1 MKRQKVSLALDAS
14 LVADLDYIAH
24 RTRVSR
30 SALVSVLLAES
41 VGDFRRLLEM
51 VPESPTPADL
61 VRFRGESEQV
71 VLSRLESLKGI
82 TDDLF
87 TRK

>member
-1 MKRQKVSLALDAS
+1 MKRQKVSLALDPA
-14 LVADLDYIAH
+14 LVADLDYIAE

-30 SALVSVLLAES
+30 SALVSELLADS
-41 VGDFRRLLEM
+41 VGDVRRLLEM

-61 VRFRGESEQV
+61 IRFRGESV
-71 VLSRLESLKGI
+71 DLVRSRLESLKGI

>member
-1 MKRQKVSLALDAS
+1 MKRQKVSLALDPA
-14 LVADLDYIAH
+14 LVADLDYISA

-30 SALVSVLLAES
+30 SALVSELLAEPA
-41 VGDFRRLLEM
+41 GDVRRLLEM
-51 VPESPTPADL
+51 IPESPTPADL
-61 VRFRGESEQV
+61 IRFRGESADLV
-71 VLSRLESLKGI
+71 RSRLESLKGI

>member
-1 MKRQKVSLALDAS
+1 MKRQKVSLALDAA
-14 LVADLDYIAH
+14 LVADLDYIAE

-30 SALVSVLLAES
+30 SALVSELLADC
-41 VGDFRRLLEM
+41 VGDVRRLLEM

-61 VRFRGESEQV
+61 IRFRGESV
-71 VLSRLESLKGI
+71 DLVRSRLESLKGI

>member
-1 MKRQKVSLALDAS
+1 MKRQKVSLALDS
-14 LVADLDYIAH
+14 TLVAGLDYIAG

-30 SALVSVLLAES
+30 SALVSELLTDC
-41 VGDFRRLLEM
+41 VGDIRRLLEM

-61 VRFRGESEQV
+61 IRFRGGSV
-71 VLSRLESLKGI
+71 DLVRSRLESLKGA

>member
-1 MKRQKVSLALDAS
+1 MKRQKVSLALDPA
-14 LVADLDYIAH
+14 LVADLDYIAE

-30 SALVSVLLAES
+30 SALVSELLADS
-41 VGDFRRLLEM
+41 VGHVRQLLEM
-51 VPESPTPADL
+51 IPESPTPADL
-61 VRFRGESEQV
+61 IRFRGESV
-71 VLSRLESLKGI
+71 DLVRSRLESLKGI